1 MSKKK
6 HKTIAAARD
15 RPTAPS
21 SAGGGQKRSLVYLG
35 DWSSD
40 GSLACAG
47 YTTLAHSPEVSAA
60 VDRIAALIG
69 AMPIHKLRNMANGN
83 IRVRDDATARIV
95 DVTPN
100 AIMSRSQ
107 FIRWIVRTL
116 YLDGNGNAVVLPRSE
131 DGRLSE
137 LIPIPAAYTAF
148 CPTGLWGYRVDI
160 AGRPYDPRDVLHFAL
175 NPGSFYPWL
184 GQGYRV
190 TLADVANNLKQATA
204 TEKGFMESK
213 WKPSV
218 IVKVDALTE
227 EFSGK
232 EGRKKLLEEY
242 VEGSEEGEPWIIP
255 AEQFEVQ
262 TVKPLSLSDLA
273 LADFVELDKKTVAS
287 ILGVPAFVLGVG
299 EFHRDEWNNFVS
311 TKIMPLAQIIEQ
323 ELTRKLIAEPTDFFR
338 FNSWSLYSYDLRDM
352 AAIADDQYVRGLMT
366 GNEARDWLGLSPID
380 GLDDL
385 VILEN
390 YIPRSMIGEQK
401 KLNGGGDDSGNA

>member
-15 RPTAPS
+15 RPTTPNS
-21 SAGGGQKRSLVYLG
+21 GGGGQKRSLVYLG

-47 YTTLAHSPEVSAA
+47 YTTLANSPEVSAA
-60 VDRIAALIG
+60 VDRIAALIA

-107 FIRWIVRTL
+107 FIRWVVRTL

-148 CPTGLWGYRVDI
+148 YPTGLWGYRVAI

-190 TLADVANNLKQATA
+190 TLADVANNLKQAAA

-213 WKPSV
+213 WKPA
-218 IVKVDALTE
+218 IIIRVDANTE
-227 EFSGK
+227 EFSSK
-232 EGRKKLLEEY
+232 EGRKRLLEEY
-242 VEGSEEGEPWIIP
+242 VEASEAGEPWMLP
-255 AEQFEVQ
+255 LDQFEVQ

-401 KLNGGGDDSGNA
+401 KLNGGGDDA

>member
-60 VDRIAALIG
+60 VDRIAALIA
-69 AMPIHKLRNMANGN
+69 AMPIHKLRNVSNGN

-95 DVTPN
+95 DVEPN
-100 AIMSRSQ
+100 SLMSRSQ

-116 YLDGNGNAVVLPRSE
+116 YLEGSGNAVVLPRSE
-131 DGRLSE
+131 NGRLSE
-137 LIPIPAAYTAF
+137 LIPIPAAYAAF
-148 CPTGLWGYRVDI
+148 YPTGLWGYRVAI
-160 AGRPYDPRDVLHFAL
+160 AGRPYDPQDVLHFAL

-190 TLADVANNLKQATA
+190 TLADVANNLKQAAA

-352 AAIADDQYVRGLMT
+352 AAIADDQYVRGLMD
-366 GNEARDWLGLSPID
+366 GNEARDWLGMPPRD

-385 VILEN
+385 IILEN
-390 YIPRSMIGEQK
+390 YIPRGMIGEQS
-401 KLNGGGDDSGNA
+401 KLNGGQSNG

>member
-69 AMPIHKLRNMANGN
+69 AMPIHKLRNVSNGN

-95 DVTPN
+95 DVEPN
-100 AIMSRSQ
+100 SLMSRSQ

-116 YLDGNGNAVVLPRSE
+116 YLEGNGNAVVLPRSE
-131 DGRLSE
+131 GGRLSE

-148 CPTGLWGYRVDI
+148 YPTGLWGYRVAI
-160 AGRPYDPRDVLHFAL
+160 AGRPYDPQDVLHFAL

-190 TLADVANNLKQATA
+190 TLADVANNLKQAAA
-204 TEKGFMESK
+204 TEQGFMESK
-213 WKPSV
+213 WKPA
-218 IVKVDALTE
+218 IIIRVDANTE
-227 EFSGK
+227 EFSSK
-232 EGRKKLLEEY
+232 EGRKRLLEEY
-242 VEGSEEGEPWIIP
+242 VEASEAGEPWMLP
-255 AEQFEVQ
+255 LDQFEVQ

-299 EFHRDEWNNFVS
+299 EFHRDEWNNFINA
-311 TKIMPLAQIIEQ
+311 KIMPLAQILEQ
-323 ELTRKLIAEPTDFFR
+323 EFTRKLIVEPTDFFR

-352 AAIADDQYVRGLMT
+352 AAIADDQYVRGLMD
-366 GNEARDWLGLSPID
+366 GNEARDWLGMPPRD

-385 VILEN
+385 IILEN
-390 YIPRSMIGEQK
+390 YIPRGMIGEQS
-401 KLNGGGDDSGNA
+401 KLNGGQSNG